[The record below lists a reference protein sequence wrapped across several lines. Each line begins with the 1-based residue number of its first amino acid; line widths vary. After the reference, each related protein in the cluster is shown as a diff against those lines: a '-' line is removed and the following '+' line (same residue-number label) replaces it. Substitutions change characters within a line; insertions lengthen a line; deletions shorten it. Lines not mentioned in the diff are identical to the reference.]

1 MSHSTDD
8 HPPQDLSSPA
18 PVSPAGGGPEAEACS
33 DWDSGRDPDA
43 DTTWRRLEPVIAG
56 FEAAY
61 WRSERPDIAEFLP
74 ADTSDRAA
82 LLPELVHAEIE
93 LRLKAGES
101 VNLQDYL
108 RRYPELADD
117 SSLVARLSAAEF
129 QSTPRDGTTSA
140 VTTQKV
146 SERPGVATG
155 QVAERDRVDPAL
167 PGWAIP
173 PGRGDRPRRVRRC
186 LPGVRYRTCP
196 NRGGEAAPPRPPGH
210 PGGSRAT
217 SP

>member
-74 ADTSDRAA
+74 ADTSDRACLAARAGARRDRAATQGGRVREPPGLPAA
-82 LLPELVHAEIE
+82 LSG
-93 LRLKAGES
+93 AG
-101 VNLQDYL
+101 
-108 RRYPELADD
+108 RRFVLGGTAD
-117 SSLVARLSAAEF
+117 AAEF

-146 SERPGVATG
+146 SEPPGVATSRP
-155 QVAERDRVDPAL
+155 ERDRVDPAL

-186 LPGVRYRTCP
+186 LPGVRYQLARTVAVKLL
-196 NRGGEAAPPRPPGH
+196 RHGRLRPPRRKP
-210 PGGSRAT
+210 RD
-217 SP
+217 